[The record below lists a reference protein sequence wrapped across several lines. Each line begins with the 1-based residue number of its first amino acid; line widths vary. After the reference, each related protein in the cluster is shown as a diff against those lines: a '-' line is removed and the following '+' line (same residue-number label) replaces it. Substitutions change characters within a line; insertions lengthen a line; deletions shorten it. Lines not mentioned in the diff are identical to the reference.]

1 MALGADGQRPR
12 ARRVDEGRAA
22 RHARPWPRGRII
34 NVSSP
39 AMRAPLP
46 YISSYGASK
55 AGLSQFTACVAPEVA
70 ASGVVVVAIGP
81 GALTDRTRSTWEND
95 VMPPERRDMF
105 HAVFT
110 ADPEGLMRLSVDL
123 FRCVATG
130 GADHLSGAYVG
141 VHDGEFDTPAD
152 LAARPP
158 SEAGL
163 LLPT

>member
-1 MALGADGQRPR
+1 
-12 ARRVDEGRAA
+12 
-22 RHARPWPRGRII
+22 
-34 NVSSP
+34 
-39 AMRAPLP
+39 MRAPLP

-55 AGLSQFTACVAPEVA
+55 AGLSQFTACVRAGGCRLD
-70 ASGVVVVAIGP
+70 GVVVVAIGP
-81 GALTDRTRSTWEND
+81 GALTDMTRSTWEND
-95 VMPPERRDMF
+95 VMPAELRDMF

-152 LAARPP
+152 LAARAP